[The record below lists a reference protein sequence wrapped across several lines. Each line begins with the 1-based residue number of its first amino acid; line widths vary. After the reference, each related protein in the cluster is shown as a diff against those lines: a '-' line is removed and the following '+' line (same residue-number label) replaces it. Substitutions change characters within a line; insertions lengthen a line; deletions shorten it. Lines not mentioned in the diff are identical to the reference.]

1 MVFTSFVCC
10 FAILTHY
17 FCFALTLVFSPP
29 LSLNLSLNLSLL
41 VSSGFAQLAWKDIE
55 LQPQESCALD
65 SVTWVLNNLNIG
77 GLSNSSV
84 AQTHYLRD
92 ESKKLNGVTTKNSLW
107 IDGCPGVGKSTT
119 LFAWGRSLKKKV
131 LWVHFENG
139 KYTLVNFENGEG
151 KQCELYNT
159 EIKWND
165 IVNFAVSNKFD
176 VVLLDGIR
184 DDMKNIFAN
193 IKHESKC
200 ILVACT
206 SYQSGGYNTEAES
219 KLSITYYH
227 VSSWSF
233 FDYTES
239 CRLGVLNLNNEEL
252 IATFYYAGG
261 CFRYLSYDLDVL
273 KERLVRDISRVKDY
287 KQILSG
293 MQGEASAD
301 AINSL
306 MQRFGDA
313 TIVVSEYALKLLS
326 AKVGMEFVSMAEK
339 ILPRNP
345 SWQGWVFELKFMVKC
360 QKEPSI
366 TVYGVVDTS
375 LEYTWNKKGEISV
388 FAYTDIPG
396 SLDDNSWILPEK
408 WNQGCFDAIFYH
420 RKGVIDVIQ
429 ITKAQDKHDF
439 KFKYL
444 PPFLEKFAD
453 GKKCQVNFIVVVSR
467 SNCQSFKLSE
477 SHITDVEVVR
487 HYHAEWSMLSNMSIM
502 CDERAFG
509 EASTKKRK

>member
-1 MVFTSFVCC
+1 MLSLSSYLPPSLSTS
-10 FAILTHY
+10 L
-17 FCFALTLVFSPP
+17 SQP
-29 LSLNLSLNLSLL
+29 LSFSRKWVCATCL
-41 VSSGFAQLAWKDIE
+41 GGIE
-55 LQPQESCALD
+55 LQPQEICDLD
-65 SVTWVLNNLNIG
+65 SETWVLHNLNIG
-77 GLSNSSV
+77 GLSNSSD

-92 ESKKLNGVTTKNSLW
+92 ESKKLIKKLNGVTIKNPLW

-139 KYTLVNFENGEG
+139 TYTLVNFENGKE

-159 EIKWND
+159 DLKWNI
-165 IVNFAVSNKFD
+165 IVDFAVWNKSD

-184 DDMKNIFAN
+184 DDMKNIFAQIN
-193 IKHESKC
+193 HKSKC

-233 FDYTES
+233 PDYKKS
-239 CRLGVLNLNNEEL
+239 CDLGVLNLSDEQL
-252 IATFYYAGG
+252 IATFYYSGG
-261 CFRYLSYDLDVL
+261 CFRYLSYDLDKL
-273 KERLVRDISRVKDY
+273 EERIVHDVSRVNGC
-287 KQILSG
+287 KQILNG
-293 MQGEASAD
+293 TQGEASAD

-326 AKVGMEFVSMAEK
+326 AKVGMEFVNMAEK
-339 ILPRNP
+339 ILPCNP

-360 QKEPSI
+360 QKEASI
-366 TVYGVVDTS
+366 TVYGVVDTN
-375 LEYTWNKKGEISV
+375 LECTWKKKGEMSV
-388 FAYTDIPG
+388 FSDTYIPD

-420 RKGVIDVIQ
+420 RKGFIDVIQ
-429 ITKAQDKHDF
+429 ITKAQDKHDY
-439 KFKYL
+439 KFIHL
-444 PPFLEKFAD
+444 LPFLEKFAD
-453 GKKCQVNFIVVVSR
+453 RGKCEFNFIVVVSR
-467 SNCQSFKLSE
+467 SNCQTFKLSE
-477 SHITDVEVVR
+477 GHIADVEMVKR
-487 HYHAEWSMLSNMSIM
+487 YHAEWSMLSNMSIM
-502 CDERAFG
+502 CDEKALG